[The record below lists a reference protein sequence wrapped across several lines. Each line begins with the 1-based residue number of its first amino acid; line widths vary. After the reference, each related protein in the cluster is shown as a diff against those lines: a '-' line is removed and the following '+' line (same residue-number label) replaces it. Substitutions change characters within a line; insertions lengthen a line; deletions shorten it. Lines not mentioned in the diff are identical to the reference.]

1 VVRDRY
7 FKTDCLKR
15 KLETK
20 VYNMIIAS
28 NLKIAFKKRVQL
40 SLEKVEDLYRD

>member
-28 NLKIAFKKRVQL
+28 NLKIAFKKKSAVKSRK
-40 SLEKVEDLYRD
+40 SRRSI